1 MSYHCSQC
9 SGGGRGSP
17 DAKRMAAFNDPIGA
31 QLAAMKQQTF
41 NKPNKNQRYFD
52 GIVMNGEKTLDMMVP
67 GSKVGYVIG
76 KGGEMIRNLQ
86 ERAGVRMTVFQETN
100 EPTDVDKQLRIVGPP
115 DKVDYARQLVNDLLT
130 EKEIETVRLKTN
142 SFNKTNEYGT
152 QRQNNVEVPVPPQ
165 YIGLVIGKG
174 GETIRRIQQ
183 ESGCKVQFDTTKVD
197 SSGNKVCQISGNPD
211 AVKRAVDM
219 VNEIVENAMQGRGP
233 PKHRDGDEVR
243 FGIPAHRTGAVIGR
257 GGDTIKGL
265 KQQSGCDIELEKVT
279 RNGDPDQ
286 KYFLIR
292 GPPDKIE
299 YAQALIMDKVNGT
312 SNAQPNSSYNDNQ
325 SSHQWPQYWEQSQP
339 QQAEESKSQDANYA
353 AWAAYYAQYYA
364 QSQQQAATP
373 TTAAPAGFG
382 SNANGSGADGSAAGQ
397 PGDPSQGGA
406 NQEALYKQWA
416 EYYRAYGMI
425 KEAEQIEQMMKGGPT
440 QPGDDK
446 SGAEHSGVKNEPGNP
461 SAVAYPGYNY
471 ANYPSNPSQH
481 NSQ

>member
-1 MSYHCSQC
+1 MT
-9 SGGGRGSP
+9 
-17 DAKRMAAFNDPIGA
+17 AIGA

-312 SNAQPNSSYNDNQ
+312 SNAQPNSSY
-325 SSHQWPQYWEQSQP
+325 
-339 QQAEESKSQDANYA
+339 K
-353 AWAAYYAQYYA
+353 
-364 QSQQQAATP
+364 
-373 TTAAPAGFG
+373 
-382 SNANGSGADGSAAGQ
+382 
-397 PGDPSQGGA
+397 
-406 NQEALYKQWA
+406 
-416 EYYRAYGMI
+416 
-425 KEAEQIEQMMKGGPT
+425 
-440 QPGDDK
+440 
-446 SGAEHSGVKNEPGNP
+446 
-461 SAVAYPGYNY
+461 
-471 ANYPSNPSQH
+471 
-481 NSQ
+481 